1 MAESYEA
8 NEMPNRNDRSET
20 YEGYLNRA
28 VQACDAGDLVLGM
41 HLYLAAYEKAVV
53 DPAIPDGMALTG
65 LQEAWQLACQLK
77 ERSMAEYVFEKLEP
91 YLTGPEIAACAQR
104 LQDLA
109 LDRLEQYGFSREE
122 LEGMAEMITQD
133 LASEGSVIKVESI
146 TIPST
151 GLQNARTQTAESSI
165 PDAAMPTT
173 ASPETAGAQAAEL
186 EATLPEATDQPIQ
199 EQAKL
204 THVSSGPP
212 KSLLA
217 KLGFTD
223 EGDSDQTPPK
233 DAKPFK
239 VSLNNASPNDFNPY
253 EEYQNYSIGK
263 SYHAA
268 TNEGAGAHV
277 FTRDEDRIKAARE
290 AFGETENE
298 QGEATTPTETPAQSQ
313 TQDQDQSQASSRQ
326 TAEAPVHNLDETTA
340 LDHVAQQSQHS
351 PGALE
356 TTSKTPVRQNTE
368 IQPGVLAYG
377 NLAGYDETISIMR
390 DFGIGLQNDRG
401 FLSFVSML
409 NERHGL
415 NRAPS
420 LDTMLF
426 RAPAIEDANRFVEA
440 TIGEIGL
447 PVLQMSMEDG
457 MQGVPMLCV
466 TTQGNHRP
474 RMNHAHNRFEA
485 PAILVIVD
493 LDSWVVPEMPENAE
507 GMSGFLMANVSRGA
521 REAFNMIRSAVE
533 DPDVFVLAT
542 ASTSGEVDPF
552 FYDLLDPLTVVD
564 IGYPNEKERID
575 IWTEIA
581 HDHPSMRMVNRADLM
596 RYSEGL
602 PRYDIYMAARE
613 AVEEAYKIG
622 LVRRS
627 YVPVTPDNIFEK
639 LAAFQPL
646 DSEAYRILEDEV
658 IRNFS
663 KELDQLDD
671 LINN

>member
-1 MAESYEA
+1 MAESYGP
-8 NEMPNRNDRSET
+8 NDMPNRSDSNET

-28 VQACDAGDLVLGM
+28 VKACNAGDLVLGM

-65 LQEAWQLACQLK
+65 LQEAWRLACQLK

-91 YLTGPEIAACAQR
+91 YLTGPEIAECAQR

-122 LEGMAEMITQD
+122 LEGMAEMISQD
-133 LASEGSVIKVESI
+133 LVSEGSVIKVESI

-151 GLQNARTQTAESSI
+151 GLRDGKAQLEEAPALEAAEQLVEEHAESDGHS
-165 PDAAMPTT
+165 A
-173 ASPETAGAQAAEL
+173 
-186 EATLPEATDQPIQ
+186 
-199 EQAKL
+199 
-204 THVSSGPP
+204 GPP
-212 KSLLA
+212 QSLLA
-217 KLGFTD
+217 KLGFAD
-223 EGDSDQTPPK
+223 KDDSDQTPAVG
-233 DAKPFK
+233 DKPYK
-239 VSLNNASPNDFNPY
+239 VSLNNAAPDDFNPY
-253 EEYQNYSIGK
+253 AEYQNYSLGK

-268 TNEGAGAHV
+268 TNEGSGAHV
-277 FTRDEDRIKAARE
+277 FTRDVDRVKAARE
-290 AFGETENE
+290 ALEKNQSNKNHDEIESDSNAEVQTSSSAQVVINKDSL
-298 QGEATTPTETPAQSQ
+298 ATPDAANGNDTDLSNVSHQI
-313 TQDQDQSQASSRQ
+313 
-326 TAEAPVHNLDETTA
+326 
-340 LDHVAQQSQHS
+340 QHS
-351 PGALE
+351 SGALE
-356 TTSKTPVRQNTE
+356 VTPKSPARQNTD
-368 IQPGVLAYG
+368 IQRGVLAYG

-401 FLSFVSML
+401 FLSFVGML

-415 NRAPS
+415 SRAPS

-447 PVLQMSMEDG
+447 PVLQMSMEEG
-457 MQGVPMLCV
+457 MQGVPLLCV
-466 TTQGNHRP
+466 TTQGNNRP

-493 LDSWVVPEMPENAE
+493 LDSWVVPEIPENAE
-507 GMSGFLMANVSRGA
+507 GMNGFIMANMTRGA
-521 REAFNMIRSAVE
+521 REAFNMIRSAIE

-542 ASTSGEVDPF
+542 ATTSGDVDPF

-564 IGYPNEKERID
+564 IGYPNDKERID

-622 LVRRS
+622 LVQRS
-627 YVPVTPDNIFEK
+627 YVPVTPYNIFEK
-639 LAAFQPL
+639 LAACQPL
-646 DSEAYRILEDEV
+646 DSEAYKVLEDEI

-663 KELDQLDD
+663 EELDQLED
-671 LINN
+671 LINNSQG